1 MGQGGSRSQCTCFP
15 LKVEEVG
22 RRHLGTLCGRQNI
35 ILGNRELTQELR
47 TNVPSKIKALNHHLV
62 FYPVLTSLPYCST
75 RNAMQQQFFLE
86 VVKLLLCK
94 EGPPQV

>member
-1 MGQGGSRSQCTCFP
+1 MPFVITNGFCDTDMGQGGSRSQCTCFP

-62 FYPVLTSLPYCST
+62 FYPVLASLTALPGKQCSSI
-75 RNAMQQQFFLE
+75 LS
-86 VVKLLLCK
+86 
-94 EGPPQV
+94 GSG